1 MRRALSALLLTRALL
16 AGTAAL
22 AAHVV
27 DEVAVG
33 PHRAAAAVRAALDS
47 PGSRSAL
54 RHELVK
60 RIAAQVPGL
69 STNQAGRAAD
79 RILAD
84 PMLPAAAQALATSS
98 DAQRSRAVDDALS
111 TLARRDPALAHRLRQ
126 RADQV
131 LPALRLP
138 VLHRLHAARQ
148 VMESVRTLGTV
159 AAAVLG
165 VLALV
170 VGPRRGRLLG
180 RIGVWA
186 IVMGVL
192 GLAFVALAPGL
203 LVGGTALWADLAAA
217 AIQAARAS
225 LVPLFVGLLVGGVV
239 LVVVGALVRLVA
251 GRGRGRSRAGRALG

>member
-1 MRRALSALLLTRALL
+1 MRRALSALLLTLALL

-47 PGSRSAL
+47 PESRSAL

-69 STNQAGRAAD
+69 STNEAGRAAD

-84 PMLPAAAQALATSS
+84 PRLPAATQALAGSS
-98 DAQRSRAVDDALS
+98 DAQRGRAVEDALS
-111 TLARRDPALAHRLRQ
+111 TLARHDPALAHRLRQ

-131 LPALRLP
+131 LPALRVP
-138 VLHRLHAARQ
+138 VLHRLHRAQQ
-148 VMESVRTLGTV
+148 VVSSVRTLGTV
-159 AAAVLG
+159 AAVVLA

-170 VGPRRGRLLG
+170 VGPARGRLLG

-217 AIQAARAS
+217 GIQAARAS
-225 LVPLFVGLLVGGVV
+225 LLPLFVGLVVAGVV
-239 LVVVGALVRLVA
+239 LVLVGALVRLLVR
-251 GRGRGRSRAGRALG
+251 RGPGRSRRGRALG